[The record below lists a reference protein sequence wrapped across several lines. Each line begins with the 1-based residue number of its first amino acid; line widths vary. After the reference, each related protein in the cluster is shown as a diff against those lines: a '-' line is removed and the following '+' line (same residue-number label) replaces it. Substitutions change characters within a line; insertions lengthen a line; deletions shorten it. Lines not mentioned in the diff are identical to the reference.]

1 MGIPARPWCTDMM
14 QTSRRIT
21 VLVADDHAIVMEGL
35 VALLKEH
42 DFDVVGAVGD
52 GQKLIE
58 AARQLKPDVIVT
70 DLSMPALSGLD
81 VLGKL
86 KEERIDSKV
95 VVLTMHNDG
104 ERATQ
109 ALKAGASAFL
119 LKESAGE
126 ELVTA
131 IRQALQGRVYLTS
144 AVTRAVMERM
154 ADSGGRSPELT
165 PRQLDVLRLI
175 VKGQRMK
182 EIAATL
188 QLSTR
193 TVETHKYEMMQV
205 LGVHSTAELV
215 RYAIE
220 QRLMGTGATGRAN

>member
-1 MGIPARPWCTDMM
+1 MGIPVRPSHTNFMP
-14 QTSRRIT
+14 TPRRTT

-52 GQKLIE
+52 GLKLIE

-81 VLGKL
+81 VLGRL
-86 KEERIDSKV
+86 KDERIDSKV

-104 ERATQ
+104 DRAAQ

-126 ELVTA
+126 ELVAA
-131 IRQALQGRVYLTS
+131 IRQALQGRVYLTA

-154 ADSGGRSPELT
+154 ADAGGRPGPELT
-165 PRQLDVLRLI
+165 PRQLDVLRLV

-182 EIAATL
+182 EIAAVL

-220 QRLMGTGATGRAN
+220 RRIIGD

>member
-1 MGIPARPWCTDMM
+1 MTTR
-14 QTSRRIT
+14 QVT

-35 VALLKEH
+35 VSLLKEH

-52 GQKLIE
+52 GEKLME
-58 AARQLKPDVIVT
+58 SARRLKPDVIVT
-70 DLSMPALSGLD
+70 DLSMPGLTGLD
-81 VLGKL
+81 ALVKL
-86 KEERIDSKV
+86 KAEKIESKV
-95 VVLTMHNDG
+95 VVLTMHNDA
-104 ERATQ
+104 ERATA

-131 IRQALQGRVYLTS
+131 IHQALQGRVYLTA
-144 AVTRAVMERM
+144 AVTKSVIERM
-154 ADSGGRSPELT
+154 AETPGTQSPPLT

-182 EIAATL
+182 EIASVL
-188 QLSTR
+188 HLSTR

-205 LGVHSTAELV
+205 LGLKSTAELV
-215 RYAIE
+215 RYALE
-220 QRLMGTGATGRAN
+220 QRIVGD

>member
-1 MGIPARPWCTDMM
+1 MPT
-14 QTSRRIT
+14 TRRTT
-21 VLVADDHAIVMEGL
+21 VIIADDHAIVLEGL

-58 AARQLKPDVIVT
+58 AARQLRPDVIVT
-70 DLSMPALSGLD
+70 DLSMPGLSGLD
-81 VLGKL
+81 ALGKL
-86 KEERIDSKV
+86 KDDHIDCKV

-104 ERATQ
+104 ERASQ
-109 ALKAGASAFL
+109 ALKAGASGFL

-131 IRQALQGRVYLTS
+131 IRQALQGRVYLS
-144 AVTRAVMERM
+144 AAVTRAVIERM
-154 ADSGGRSPELT
+154 ADVGGRSGPELT

-182 EIAATL
+182 EIAAAL
-188 QLSTR
+188 QLSSR

-220 QRLMGTGATGRAN
+220 QRLIGD

>member
-1 MGIPARPWCTDMM
+1 
-14 QTSRRIT
+14 
-21 VLVADDHAIVMEGL
+21 MEGL
-35 VALLKEH
+35 VTLLKEH

-52 GQKLIE
+52 GQKLID
-58 AARQLKPDVIVT
+58 AARQLRPDVIVT

-86 KEERIDSKV
+86 KAEHVDSKV

-104 ERATQ
+104 ERASQ

-131 IRQALQGRVYLTS
+131 IRQALQGRVYLTA

-154 ADSGGRSPELT
+154 AGGEGVSVPELT

-193 TVETHKYEMMQV
+193 TVETHKYEMMQT
-205 LGVHSTAELV
+205 LGLHSTAELV

-220 QRLMGTGATGRAN
+220 RRIVETDRPVG

>member
-1 MGIPARPWCTDMM
+1 MPNT
-14 QTSRRIT
+14 RRTT
-21 VLVADDHAIVMEGL
+21 VLIADDHAIVMEGL
-35 VALLKEH
+35 VSLLKEH

-52 GQKLIE
+52 GEKLIE
-58 AARQLKPDVIVT
+58 AARRLKPDVIVT
-70 DLSMPALSGLD
+70 DLSMPGMTGLD
-81 VLGKL
+81 VLLKL
-86 KEERIDSKV
+86 NAEKFDSKV
-95 VVLTMHNDG
+95 VVLTMHNDA

-126 ELVTA
+126 ELVNA
-131 IRQALQGRVYLTS
+131 IHQALQGRVYLTA
-144 AVTRAVMERM
+144 AVTRSVIERM
-154 ADSGGRSPELT
+154 ADSPGQASSSELT

-182 EIAATL
+182 EIASTL
-188 QLSTR
+188 RLSTR

-205 LGVHSTAELV
+205 LGLHSTAELV

-220 QRLMGTGATGRAN
+220 RRLIGE